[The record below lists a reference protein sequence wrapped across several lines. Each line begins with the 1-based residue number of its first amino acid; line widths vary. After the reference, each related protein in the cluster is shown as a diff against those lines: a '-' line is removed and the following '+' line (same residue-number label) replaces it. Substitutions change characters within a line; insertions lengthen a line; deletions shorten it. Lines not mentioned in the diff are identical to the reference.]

1 MNDLGEFICAMF
13 GAVLI
18 LLMATGLYFIF
29 NKDYYDLG
37 CIFTNDIYK
46 SKSEEKSVVSSRRIM
61 IYKREDNGV
70 ISLHKEL
77 ILPKGKYI
85 FTSVNVEGEK

>member
-1 MNDLGEFICAMF
+1 MDDLTNFVCAIF
-13 GAVLI
+13 CAVLI
-18 LLMATGLYFIF
+18 LLMATGLFFIF

-37 CIFTNDIYK
+37 CVFTDTIYK
-46 SKSEEKSVVSSRRIM
+46 NRSEENSVVSSRRIM

-70 ISLHKEL
+70 ISLHKEFV
-77 ILPKGKYI
+77 LPKGKYI

>member
-1 MNDLGEFICAMF
+1 MNDLSEFICAIF

-18 LLMATGLYFIF
+18 LLMATGLYFIY
-29 NKDYYDLG
+29 NKDCYDLG
-37 CIFTNDIYK
+37 CVFTDTIYK

-70 ISLHKEL
+70 ISLHKEI

>member
-1 MNDLGEFICAMF
+1 MNDLSEFICAMF

-18 LLMATGLYFIF
+18 LLMATGLYFIY

-37 CIFTNDIYK
+37 CVFTDTIYK
-46 SKSEEKSVVSSRRIM
+46 TMSEEKSVVSSRRIM

-77 ILPKGKYI
+77 ILPKGNYI

>member
-1 MNDLGEFICAMF
+1 MNDLSEFICAIF

-18 LLMATGLYFIF
+18 LLMATGLFFIF

-37 CIFTNDIYK
+37 CVFTDTIYK
-46 SKSEEKSVVSSRRIM
+46 TRSEEKSVVSPRRIM
-61 IYKREDNGV
+61 IYKRENNGV

-85 FTSVNVEGEK
+85 FTSVNIEGEK

>member
-1 MNDLGEFICAMF
+1 
-13 GAVLI
+13 
-18 LLMATGLYFIF
+18 MATGLFFIF
-29 NKDYYDLG
+29 NKDYYDLD
-37 CIFTNDIYK
+37 CLFTDTIYN

-70 ISLHKEL
+70 ISLHKEF
-77 ILPKGKYI
+77 ILQKGKYI

>member
-1 MNDLGEFICAMF
+1 MNNLSEFICAIF

-37 CIFTNDIYK
+37 CVFTDTIYK

-77 ILPKGKYI
+77 VLPKGKYI

>member
-1 MNDLGEFICAMF
+1 MNDLSEFICAMF

-18 LLMATGLYFIF
+18 LLMATGLYFIY

-37 CIFTNDIYK
+37 CVFTDTIYN

-70 ISLHKEL
+70 ISLHKEFV
-77 ILPKGKYI
+77 LPKGTYI

>member
-1 MNDLGEFICAMF
+1 MNDLSEFICAIF

-18 LLMATGLYFIF
+18 LLMATGLFFIF

-70 ISLHKEL
+70 ISLHKEVV
-77 ILPKGKYI
+77 LPKGKYI

>member
-1 MNDLGEFICAMF
+1 MNDLSEFICAIF
-13 GAVLI
+13 CAVLI
-18 LLMATGLYFIF
+18 LLMATGVYFLF

-37 CIFTNDIYK
+37 CVLTDTIYN

-61 IYKREDNGV
+61 IYEREDNGV
-70 ISLHKEL
+70 ISLHNEFL
-77 ILPKGKYI
+77 LPKGKYI

>member
-1 MNDLGEFICAMF
+1 MNDLSEFICAIF

-37 CIFTNDIYK
+37 CVFTDTIYK
-46 SKSEEKSVVSSRRIM
+46 SRSEEIPVVSTRRIM
-61 IYKREDNGV
+61 IYNKKENGT
-70 ISLHKEL
+70 ISLYKEFD
-77 ILPKGKYI
+77 LPKGKYI
-85 FTSVNVEGEK
+85 FVGTNIEVK

>member
-1 MNDLGEFICAMF
+1 MNDLSEFICAIF

-18 LLMATGLYFIF
+18 LLMATGLYFIV
-29 NKDYYDLG
+29 NKGYYDLG

-70 ISLHKEL
+70 ISLHNEF

>member
-1 MNDLGEFICAMF
+1 MNDLSEFICAIF
-13 GAVLI
+13 CAVLI
-18 LLMATGLYFIF
+18 LLMATGVFFIF

-37 CIFTNDIYK
+37 CVFTDTIYK

-61 IYKREDNGV
+61 IYERKDNGV

-85 FTSVNVEGEK
+85 FTSVNVEGEN

>member
-1 MNDLGEFICAMF
+1 MNDLSEFICAIF

-18 LLMATGLYFIF
+18 LLMATGLYFIY

-37 CIFTNDIYK
+37 CVFTDTIYK

-61 IYKREDNGV
+61 IYERKEDGV
-70 ISLHKEL
+70 ITLYKEFNL
-77 ILPKGKYI
+77 SKGKYI
-85 FTSVNVEGEK
+85 FVSTNNEE

>member
-1 MNDLGEFICAMF
+1 MNDLSEFICAIF

-18 LLMATGLYFIF
+18 LLMGTGLFFIF

-37 CIFTNDIYK
+37 CVFTDTIYK
-46 SKSEEKSVVSSRRIM
+46 SRSEENSVVSSRRIM
-61 IYKREDNGV
+61 IYERKDNGV

>member
-1 MNDLGEFICAMF
+1 MNDLSEFICAMF

-18 LLMATGLYFIF
+18 LLMATGLYFIY

-37 CIFTNDIYK
+37 CVFTDTIYK
-46 SKSEEKSVVSSRRIM
+46 TRSEEKSVVSSRRIM

-77 ILPKGKYI
+77 ILPKGNYI

>member
-1 MNDLGEFICAMF
+1 MNDLSEFICAIIC
-13 GAVLI
+13 AILI
-18 LLMATGLYFIF
+18 LLMATGLFFIY

-37 CIFTNDIYK
+37 CVFTDTIYK

-61 IYKREDNGV
+61 IYERKDNGV

-77 ILPKGKYI
+77 VLPKGKYI

>member
-1 MNDLGEFICAMF
+1 MNDLGEFICAIF

-18 LLMATGLYFIF
+18 LLMATGLYFIY

-37 CIFTNDIYK
+37 CVFTNTIYK
-46 SKSEEKSVVSSRRIM
+46 SKSEEMPVVSTRRIM
-61 IYKREDNGV
+61 IYKREENGV
-70 ISLHKEL
+70 ISLHKEFV
-77 ILPKGKYI
+77 LPKGKYI

>member
-1 MNDLGEFICAMF
+1 MNDLSEFICAIF

-18 LLMATGLYFIF
+18 LLMATGLYFIY

-37 CIFTNDIYK
+37 CVFTDTIYK
-46 SKSEEKSVVSSRRIM
+46 SRSEENSVVSSRRIM
-61 IYKREDNGV
+61 IYKREENGV
-70 ISLHKEL
+70 ISLHKEFV
-77 ILPKGKYI
+77 LPKGTYI

>member
-1 MNDLGEFICAMF
+1 MNDLSEFICAIF
-13 GAVLI
+13 CAVLI

-37 CIFTNDIYK
+37 CVFTNDIYK
-46 SKSEEKSVVSSRRIM
+46 SKSEENSVVSSRRIM

-85 FTSVNVEGEK
+85 FTSVNIEGEK